1 MPGDLF
7 SMVKKVRIESDT
19 GGDGIFKLLKSPGID
34 SRESIRRN
42 RFQGIDSA
50 SLCSMAGWYDNPT
63 PTRFL
68 APMDCL
74 KIPALES
81 RTIRKRMGGG

>member
-34 SRESIRRN
+34 PKESIP
-42 RFQGIDSA
+42 A
-50 SLCSMAGWYDNPT
+50 SLYSMAGRYG
-63 PTRFL
+63 
-68 APMDCL
+68 
-74 KIPALES
+74 
-81 RTIRKRMGGG
+81 RKFPSVGEKKSFVAWII